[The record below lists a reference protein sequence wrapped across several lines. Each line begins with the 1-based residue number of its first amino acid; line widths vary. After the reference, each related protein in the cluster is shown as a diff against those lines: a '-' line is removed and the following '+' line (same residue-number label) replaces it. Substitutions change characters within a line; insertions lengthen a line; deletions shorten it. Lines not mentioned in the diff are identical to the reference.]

1 MGLRAILAQGG
12 AGDGKQKRILD
23 PQVMSRLAELN
34 RFWPGAD

>member
-12 AGDGKQKRILD
+12 RRRGKQERILD
-23 PQVMSRLAELN
+23 PQVMSRLADLN